1 MRVITVSRTFP
12 GYHPKAGEPTYF
24 VEKIL
29 AGLGLITIDDPVW
42 ELILALDWKYHTIR
56 AGNRWKVGDMASL
69 RYWQGKPRQKGSKQ
83 IEFAQVEIKK
93 VFEIRIESDKDY
105 TAILIDDWAFYE
117 ENKTFVTQVE
127 ALQTLAA
134 NDGLTVD
141 DLKAWFKMPVKQPFT
156 GQIICWSDKVNY

>member
-12 GYHPKAGEPTYF
+12 GYHPKAGQPTHF

-69 RYWQGKPRQKGSKQ
+69 RYWSERPYHSKQ
-83 IEFAQVEIKK
+83 VEFAQVEIKK
-93 VFEIRIESDKDY
+93 VFKIRIESDDDY
-105 TAILIDDWAFYE
+105 TAILIDDWVFYE
-117 ENKTFVTQVE
+117 ENKRFVTQVE
-127 ALQTLAA
+127 ALQTLSA
-134 NDGLTVD
+134 NDGLSVD
-141 DLKAWFKMPVKQPFT
+141 DLKAWFKIPVKKTFI